1 MSRNLTTR
9 FVQPML
15 EKLEDR
21 ALPSF
26 LMSGNIVSDLAKPLT
41 NMVADMKSASTDLQA
56 QFTLIKNN
64 TAPTNTFAGAEV
76 VADKA
81 VSDWQRILNDAA
93 SIKAVVNAETAFIR
107 AVAFAEVSTGDTTD
121 AILLFFGPLLGLDP
135 LKALTD
141 TVTQANTI
149 LNDPTLQ
156 SIINTNLHTLNTH
169 VDSTTPIAQE
179 TVAPT
184 L

>member
-1 MSRNLTTR
+1 MSRNLSVR
-9 FVQPML
+9 FAKPML

-26 LMSGNIVSDLAKPLT
+26 LMSSNIVADLAKPLN
-41 NMVADMKSASTDLQA
+41 NMVTDMKSASTDLQA

-64 TAPTNTFAGAEV
+64 TAPTNAFPGAEV
-76 VADKA
+76 VADQA
-81 VSDWQRILNDAA
+81 VADWQRILNDSA

-107 AVAFAEVSTGDTTD
+107 AAAFAELSTGDTTD
-121 AILLFFGPLLGLDP
+121 AILLFFGPLLGFDP
-135 LKALTD
+135 LKALTS
-141 TVTQANTI
+141 TVTQADTI

-156 SIINTNLHTLNTH
+156 NIINTNLHTLNGH
-169 VDSTTPIAQE
+169 VDSTTPIAQV
-179 TVAPT
+179 TVTPT